1 MRGRA
6 LGEAHATAGLC
17 QQEMAVQFLD
27 TVVNDLNGL
36 VWGPPMLVLILGTGL
51 FLMLRLR
58 FMPLTKIAAGFRLAW
73 RSRTKKDDDT
83 GEISPLQALMTSL
96 ADKVGTGNIA
106 GVATAIFLGGH
117 GAMLWMWVT
126 AMVGMATTDR
136 EGLMDGHSR

>member
-51 FLMLRLR
+51 FLMLRLG

-73 RSRTKKDDDT
+73 RSRARNGDDT
-83 GEISPLQALMTSL
+83 GENRPLQALIPSL
-96 ADKVGTGNIA
+96 DAPVGTGNIEGDA
-106 GVATAIFLGGH
+106 PARFLGGR
-117 GAMLWMWVT
+117 GTLVWSGVMRTGWWWVQ
-126 AMVGMATTDR
+126 
-136 EGLMDGHSR
+136 